1 MVELVPDKKKFI
13 VRRICV
19 CKGIEEEED
28 NTHALH
34 RKRTKMNTK
43 TQGSEGYHCYTRGS
57 KKEQQDITRAR
68 WEGRGRKE
76 NSPSF
81 NNVFSRICRRIKKNP
96 EQMDPDGQK
105 KKKYNRLLAD
115 YLS

>member
-19 CKGIEEEED
+19 CKGIEEEE

-68 WEGRGRKE
+68 WEGRGRK
-76 NSPSF
+76 
-81 NNVFSRICRRIKKNP
+81 KKIALRLITYLVVSYLQAN
-96 EQMDPDGQK
+96 K
-105 KKKYNRLLAD
+105 KKPGTD
-115 YLS
+115 GS